1 MSDGQKLQVIESVGG
16 EADATRDRRIERIPD
31 EIVQFHREARRPSIA
46 WPRDLD
52 MLAGLKH
59 DAAEHPADRLREARS
74 GILSRRIC
82 IGISAVPW
90 RRAAQLVGG
99 KPVDRPGRKRTRQD
113 HECEDQETVI

>member
-1 MSDGQKLQVIESVGG
+1 MPKSRITAISQAPATAAQAGEDQTEELSDGQKLQVIESVGG

-59 DAAEHPADRLREARS
+59 DAAEHPSDRLREARS
-74 GILSRRIC
+74 GILGRRTC
-82 IGISAVPW
+82 IGISAVP
-90 RRAAQLVGG
+90 RRGAA
-99 KPVDRPGRKRTRQD
+99 
-113 HECEDQETVI
+113 